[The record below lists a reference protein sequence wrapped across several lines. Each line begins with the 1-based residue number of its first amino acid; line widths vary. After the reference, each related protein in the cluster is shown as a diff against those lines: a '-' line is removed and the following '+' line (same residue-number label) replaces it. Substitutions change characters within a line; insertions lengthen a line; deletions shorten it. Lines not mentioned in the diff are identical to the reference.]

1 MTYCI
6 KLVRKQETFFGYRNS
21 KGEWTA
27 ALSTLEGATSFKT
40 ESGAWKALMKGDKVL
55 ASAYGIACWHDLL
68 QKRGYE
74 VSVVNT
80 SEDKQKEQGEKISQT
95 ESSQSSTELD
105 REILALQAQ
114 LAKLQAERDSIKGVK
129 RQRSL
134 KAQVYINRHIVAA
147 NKKATT
153 ADNLVDNAAISIN
166 TSLGVIYAK
175 RIEFTAGATLIQNAA
190 DARCSGATI
199 WVETTFESLIIDG
212 VPADRSIFKNTV
224 N

>member
-6 KLVRKQETFFGYRNS
+6 KLVYKQETFFGYRNS
-21 KGEWTA
+21 KGEWIA
-27 ALSTLEGATSFKT
+27 ALSTPKGATSFKT
-40 ESGAWKALMKGDKVL
+40 ESGARKALMKGDKDL
-55 ASAYGIACWHDLL
+55 ASATGVACWYDLL

-74 VSVVNT
+74 VDVVN
-80 SEDKQKEQGEKISQT
+80 ISQDE
-95 ESSQSSTELD
+95 ESTQTKSVEPTAELD
-105 REILALQAQ
+105 LEILALQAQ
-114 LAKLQAERDSIKGVK
+114 LATLQARRDELNGVK
-129 RQRSL
+129 KSRSL

-153 ADNLVDNAAISIN
+153 ADNLVDDAAISIN

-212 VPADRSIFKNTV
+212 VPADRSMLKKGN
-224 N
+224 

>member
-1 MTYCI
+1 MTNLTVVQSI
-6 KLVRKQETFFGYRNS
+6 T
-21 KGEWTA
+21 
-27 ALSTLEGATSFKT
+27 
-40 ESGAWKALMKGDKVL
+40 
-55 ASAYGIACWHDLL
+55 DL
-68 QKRGYE
+68 
-74 VSVVNT
+74 
-80 SEDKQKEQGEKISQT
+80 DF
-95 ESSQSSTELD
+95 
-105 REILALQAQ
+105 EILALQAQ
-114 LAKLQAERDSIKGVK
+114 LAKLQARRDSINGVK
-129 RQRSL
+129 KQRSL

-212 VPADRSIFKNTV
+212 VLANREMFKKV